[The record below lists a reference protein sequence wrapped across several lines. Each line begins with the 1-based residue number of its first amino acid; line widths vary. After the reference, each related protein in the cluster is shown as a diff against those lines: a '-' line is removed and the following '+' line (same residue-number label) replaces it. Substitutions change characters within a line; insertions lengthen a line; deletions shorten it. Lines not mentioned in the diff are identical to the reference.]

1 MGIGLNL
8 ADIIALAKQGYK
20 VSDVKELIALASSED
35 TDSAA
40 QEQPQDEKKEE
51 PQESVKEPTQ
61 EKEPQKSTKDHA
73 DDNAINEYKKKIEE
87 LEDKISRLQ
96 KDNVSKDNSNNPPGK
111 SDEEILDDIT
121 RSFM

>member
-8 ADIIALAKQGYK
+8 ADIVALAKQGYK

-40 QEQPQDEKKEE
+40 QEKPQDEKKEE

-61 EKEPQKSTKDHA
+61 EKEPQKSTKEPA

-87 LEDKISRLQ
+87 LEEKISKLQ
-96 KDNVSKDNSNNPPGK
+96 KDNVNRDNSSNPPEK
-111 SDEEILDDIT
+111 SDEEILDEVT

>member
-8 ADIIALAKQGYK
+8 ADIVALAKQGYK
-20 VSDVKELIALASSED
+20 VSDVKELITLASSED

-40 QEQPQDEKKEE
+40 QEKPQDEKKEE

-61 EKEPQKSTKDHA
+61 EKETQKSTKEPAEDSV
-73 DDNAINEYKKKIEE
+73 INEYKKKIEE
-87 LEDKISRLQ
+87 LEEKVSKLQ
-96 KDNVSKDNSNNPPGK
+96 KDNVNRDNSSNTPGK
-111 SDEEILDDIT
+111 SDEEILDDVT